1 MAKLFEDLA
10 SSIGG
15 MDMCMVSLS
24 IMSPSL
30 IAIAME
36 VLKSTL
42 EMGAFP

>member
-1 MAKLFEDLA
+1 MATLLEDLA
-10 SSIGG
+10 LSIGG

-30 IAIAME
+30 IIVTME

-42 EMGAFP
+42 ETGALP